1 MIYTLNCIDLKNEYP
16 SKSFQMDFDPA
27 SLCDVHDVCWLTYG
41 LKRILTL
48 LVHNNVCRQRVAF
61 PSACLH
67 VTAAWVRPAIFLPR
81 YLCGNC
87 PLCPASFQHDNK
99 DMLRQW
105 DRHASVSTDKCKRS
119 LNLLIRIPH
128 VQLILWV
135 LLDQL
140 SCNYSSSYHS
150 FNSGNAVAKSLSRR
164 WSYCEKNCL
173 KSFNSLGISN
183 ASECGVFTT
192 SK

>member
-67 VTAAWVRPAIFLPR
+67 VASAWVCPAIFLPV
-81 YLCGNC
+81 YLFYSC
-87 PLCPASFQHDNK
+87 PLCLASFQHGNR

-105 DRHASVSTDKCKRS
+105 DRRVNESRDKCKRS
-119 LNLLIRIPH
+119 WTLLIRILH
-128 VQLILWV
+128 VLLILWV
-135 LLDQL
+135 LLDLL
-140 SCNYSSSYHS
+140 SCNYSSLYH
-150 FNSGNAVAKSLSRR
+150 FIKLGNAVPKSFDLRA
-164 WSYCEKNCL
+164 SYC
-173 KSFNSLGISN
+173 
-183 ASECGVFTT
+183 V
-192 SK
+192 